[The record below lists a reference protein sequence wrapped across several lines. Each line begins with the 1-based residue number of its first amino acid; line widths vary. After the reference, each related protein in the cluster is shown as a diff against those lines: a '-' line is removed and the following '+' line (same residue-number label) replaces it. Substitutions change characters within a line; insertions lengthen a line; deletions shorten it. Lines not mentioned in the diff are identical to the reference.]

1 MGIQPVR
8 IFAGINDANGDFI
21 PLNVDAN
28 GNLGINMEGELAVG
42 ELKLAAADQGLVAL
56 LAGLVGPVG
65 ASSKN
70 FTYLYTLS
78 TSGSGFKIQVSIS
91 VSSVPTDS
99 TLATALIGTNS
110 KTFSDV
116 VTAIGALPQ
125 TQFNGAVTNTGLT
138 DITNVYDSLTH
149 ALTVSTKGVR
159 NTAGA
164 TANHRAN
171 LTYPDLAGPTTLAAT
186 NIPNSQIAPTAP
198 TFADTTAAPSSAL
211 TAVAYYGA
219 FVVRNNFGVSMASS
233 VATVTPTSGHMV
245 RLTIPSAW
253 QIDPTTNDQDVYYDI
268 FMSTDAGAPKHV
280 ATFTAAQLK
289 VSGNAG
295 SGCYVITAETP
306 VTNSTAR
313 AAYAVD
319 IGVVGAGMQTNAGPF
334 NISTALEVNP
344 GGTAITP
351 VSTAGYNNV
360 DVFVDCAITSLGQ
373 ATVPTLTLIPLFLN
387 DSVSQQ
393 YHVGAPI
400 FVNIEGGVGQ
410 AKRQVFNLTT
420 NGASVM
426 ILVANIANVTVN
438 RIDITPTSVV

>member
-1 MGIQPVR
+1 MPTPTPGQDGYDPNVQGVPV
-8 IFAGINDANGDFI
+8 
-21 PLNVDAN
+21 
-28 GNLGINMEGELAVG
+28 NLIGGSLQVAIGEVALG
-42 ELKLAAADQGLVAL
+42 AADPGLVAL
-56 LAGLVGPVG
+56 LAGIVGPV
-65 ASSKN
+65 ASAY
-70 FTYLYTLS
+70 TIADLYTLA
-78 TSGSGFKIQVSIS
+78 TSGSGFKIQGSIS

-116 VTAIGALPQ
+116 VTAIGNLPQ
-125 TQFNGAVTNTGLT
+125 TQFSGAVTATGLT

-171 LTYPDLAGPTTLAAT
+171 LTYPDLAGPITLAAT

-233 VATVTPTSGHMV
+233 VATVTPTSGHMI

-253 QIDPTTNDQDVYYDI
+253 QIDPTTNDTDVYYDI
-268 FMSTDAGAPKHV
+268 FMSTDSGAPKHV
-280 ATFTAAQLK
+280 ATFTAAQLRA
-289 VSGNAG
+289 SGNAG

-319 IGVVGAGMQTNAGPF
+319 IGVVGTGMQTTAAPF
-334 NISTALEVNP
+334 SQSTALEVNP

-351 VSTAGYNNV
+351 VSTAGYNNA
-360 DVFVDCAITSLGQ
+360 DVFVDCAITSFGQ

-387 DSVSQQ
+387 DSVSQ

-400 FVNIEGGVGQ
+400 VVNMMNAVG
-410 AKRQVFNLTT
+410 ASKRTVYNLTT

-426 ILVANIANVTVN
+426 ILVASIANTTIN

>member
-1 MGIQPVR
+1 VTPDT
-8 IFAGINDANGDFI
+8 DA
-21 PLNVDAN
+21 
-28 GNLGINMEGELAVG
+28 
-42 ELKLAAADQGLVAL
+42 
-56 LAGLVGPVG
+56 
-65 ASSKN
+65 
-70 FTYLYTLS
+70 
-78 TSGSGFKIQVSIS
+78 
-91 VSSVPTDS
+91 
-99 TLATALIGTNS
+99 TLATALVGTNS

-159 NTAGA
+159 SATPTA
-164 TANHRAN
+164 HRAN

-198 TFADTTAAPSSAL
+198 AFVDTAAAPSSGLSAQ
-211 TAVAYYGA
+211 AYYGA

-233 VATVTPTSGHMV
+233 VATVTPTGGHMI

-253 QIDPTTNDQDVYYDI
+253 QIDPTTNDTDVYYDI
-268 FMSTDAGAPKHV
+268 FMSTDSGAPKHV

-289 VSGNAG
+289 ASGNAG

-319 IGVVGAGMQTNAGPF
+319 IGVVGTGMQTTAAPF
-334 NISTALEVNP
+334 AQSTALELNP

-360 DVFVDCAITSLGQ
+360 DLFVDAAVTSFGQ
-373 ATVPTLTLIPLFLN
+373 ATAPSLTLVPLFLN
-387 DSVSQQ
+387 DSVSQ

-400 FVNIEGGVGQ
+400 YVNIGGGVGQ